1 MSKARTQRNLLQVW
15 RCSKGVTAIEYALIA
30 GTVAA
35 VLIFSVATVS
45 KHLDNSLRQTSTEL
59 SGMPGTGSGG
69 GGSSDGDGGSDGG
82 TSDGGS
88 GSGGTA
94 SNDDN
99 SGSDS
104 GGTSNDDSDGGDSGK
119 GKGKKGR

>member
-69 GGSSDGDGGSDGG
+69 GGGSDGGTSDGG

-94 SNDDN
+94 SNDDD

-104 GGTSNDDSDGGDSGK
+104 GGTSNDDSDSGNSGK

>member
-1 MSKARTQRNLLQVW
+1 MPKARIQKNLSELW

-59 SGMPGTGSGG
+59 SGMPGTGGG
-69 GGSSDGDGGSDGG
+69 GGSSDGDGGSDNTGNDGG
-82 TSDGGS
+82 SDGGS
-88 GSGGTA
+88 N
-94 SNDDN
+94 NDDGDDGN
-99 SGSDS
+99 
-104 GGTSNDDSDGGDSGK
+104 TSK

>member
-1 MSKARTQRNLLQVW
+1 MSKAVTQRSLHQVW

-59 SGMPGTGSGG
+59 SGMPGTG
-69 GGSSDGDGGSDGG
+69 GGSSPSPDDSSPSPDD
-82 TSDGGS
+82 SSPSPDDS
-88 GSGGTA
+88 SP
-94 SNDDN
+94 SNDD
-99 SGSDS
+99 D
-104 GGTSNDDSDGGDSGK
+104 DGGGNSGK

>member
-1 MSKARTQRNLLQVW
+1 MPKARIQKNLSELW

-59 SGMPGTGSGG
+59 SGMPGTGGGGG
-69 GGSSDGDGGSDGG
+69 GGSSDGDGGSDNTGNDGG
-82 TSDGGS
+82 SDGGS
-88 GSGGTA
+88 NNDGGGA
-94 SNDDN
+94 SNDDD
-99 SGSDS
+99 G
-104 GGTSNDDSDGGDSGK
+104 DGGNTSK